1 VPEARTIAIA
11 CCGTSGGI
19 HAALF
24 AVHMR
29 DLPKH
34 AAAFLTAAL
43 LLGLVGLVLAL
54 RPDATEGPVAAAVLF
69 AALIVAYPLA
79 RHEPVDF
86 VAVVSKAVEAIGLV
100 AGLRLTRV
108 SPTTAATA
116 PSAAVLPVFLLFVA
130 AGLMVGA
137 GHAGH
142 G

>member
-1 VPEARTIAIA
+1 VPQARTVAIA

-29 DLPKH
+29 ALPKLS
-34 AAAFLTAAL
+34 ASFLTAAL
-43 LLGLVGLVLAL
+43 LLGLVGIVLAL
-54 RPDATEGPVAAAVLF
+54 RPDVREGPIAAAVLF
-69 AALIVAYPLA
+69 GALLVAYPFA

-86 VAVVSKAVEAIGLV
+86 VAVVSKAVEAAGLV
-100 AGLRLTRV
+100 ASLRLARMV
-108 SPTTAATA
+108 PADAEA
-116 PSAAVLPVFLLFVA
+116 PSAAVLPVFLLFLA